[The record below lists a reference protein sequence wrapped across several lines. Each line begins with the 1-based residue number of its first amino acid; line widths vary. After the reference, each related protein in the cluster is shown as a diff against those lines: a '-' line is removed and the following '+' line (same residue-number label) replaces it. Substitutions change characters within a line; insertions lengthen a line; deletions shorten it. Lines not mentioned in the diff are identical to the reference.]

1 MNTKKMERFNTLNSE
16 ALATVQG
23 GEGGWFLPLLL
34 TYKEILSSI
43 CGLADGLKGRKH
55 KGSC

>member
-1 MNTKKMERFNTLNSE
+1 MNTQTMEQFNVLSAD

-23 GEGGWFLPLLL
+23 DEGVWFLPLLP
-34 TYKEILSSI
+34 TYNQILSSI

>member
-1 MNTKKMERFNTLNSE
+1 MIE
-16 ALATVQG
+16 LAINDLENVVG
-23 GEGGWFLPLLL
+23 GGGSLLPLLPSYEQL
-34 TYKEILSSI
+34 MSSI

>member
-1 MNTKKMERFNTLNSE
+1 MNKRTMKQFNTLNSDV
-16 ALATVQG
+16 LATIQG
-23 GEGGWFLPLLL
+23 GGGGSLLPLLPSYEQL
-34 TYKEILSSI
+34 MSSI

>member
-1 MNTKKMERFNTLNSE
+1 MNTQTMEQFNVLSAD

-23 GEGGWFLPLLL
+23 GEGGWFLPLLP
-34 TYKEILSSI
+34 TYNQILSSI

>member
-1 MNTKKMERFNTLNSE
+1 MNTEKMKKFNTLSTDD
-16 ALATVQG
+16 LAIIDG
-23 GEGGWFLPLLL
+23 GEGGWYMPILPNYGQL
-34 TYKEILSSI
+34 LSSI